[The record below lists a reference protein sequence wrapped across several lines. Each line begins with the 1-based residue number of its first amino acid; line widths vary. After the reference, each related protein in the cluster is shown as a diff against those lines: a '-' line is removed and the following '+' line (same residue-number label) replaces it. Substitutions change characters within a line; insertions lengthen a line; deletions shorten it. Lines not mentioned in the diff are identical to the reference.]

1 MSKLERLLKLLAAL
15 IDTEQPVSAEDLRRR
30 IGGYPENNASFR
42 RTFERDKDDLR
53 RMGVTIRVASVPE
66 TEPPLDGYIVDLDVY
81 AGQDPGL
88 EPDELAALHL
98 AAALVRVD
106 ALGED
111 AFWKLGGTGRGEA
124 TTEHIG
130 STGVGLAETSDEAG
144 ALHTAISERRVV
156 NFRYR
161 DVDRELEPARLSFT
175 RGKWYVSGHDRARD
189 AERVFRLD
197 RVDGAM
203 TLGPPDA
210 YERRPARGPEV
221 TRTWELG
228 DEDAVPARV
237 KIDAEEAIWAR
248 VHLRP
253 DEIEIAD
260 DGSVVVR
267 VLVRNTDAFRDWV
280 LGFLD
285 NAEVLEPVELRRM
298 ITDWLRSIEP
308 PEAEG

>member
-1 MSKLERLLKLLAAL
+1 MSKLERLLKLLAVL
-15 IDTEQPVSAEDLRRR
+15 IDTEQPLSAEDLRRR
-30 IGGYPENNASFR
+30 IGGYPENNSSFR

-66 TEPPLDGYIVDLDVY
+66 TEPPLDGYIVDREVY

-111 AFWKLGGTGRGEA
+111 AFWKLGGSGSGEA
-124 TTEHIG
+124 TTEQIG

-156 NFRYR
+156 SFRYR

-197 RVDGAM
+197 RVDGSM
-203 TLGPPDA
+203 TLGPPGA
-210 YERRPARGPEV
+210 YEQRPARGPEV

-228 DEDAVPARV
+228 DEEAVPALV

-298 ITDWLRSIEP
+298 ITDWLRNIEP
-308 PEAEG
+308 AEAER

>member
-1 MSKLERLLKLLAAL
+1 MSKLERLLKLLAVL
-15 IDTEQPVSAEDLRRR
+15 IDTEQPLSAEDLRRR
-30 IGGYPENNASFR
+30 IGGYPENSASFR

-53 RMGVTIRVASVPE
+53 TMGVVIRVASVPG
-66 TEPPLDGYIVDLDVY
+66 TEPPLDGYIVDRDEY

-111 AFWKLGGTGRGEA
+111 AFWKLGGTGPGDT
-124 TTEHIG
+124 TTERIG
-130 STGVGLAETSDEAG
+130 ATGVGFAETSDEAG
-144 ALHTAISERRVV
+144 ALHTAISDRRVV
-156 NFRYR
+156 SFRYR
-161 DVDRELEPARLSFT
+161 DVDRELEPARLSFI

-197 RVDGAM
+197 RIDGSM
-203 TLGPPDA
+203 TLGPPEA

-228 DEDAVPARV
+228 DEDAVAALV

-253 DEIEIAD
+253 DEIEISE
-260 DGSVVVR
+260 DGSVVVG
-267 VLVRNTDAFRDWV
+267 VSVRNTAAFRDWV

-285 NAEVLEPVELRRM
+285 NAEVLEPLELRNM
-298 ITDWLRSIEP
+298 IVEWLHDIELLDHTP
-308 PEAEG
+308 